1 MVSDC
6 LFCKI
11 TAKEL
16 PSQTVFENDL
26 VMVIKDIKPVAPV
39 HLLVIPKK
47 HIDNVCDGR
56 ILEPGIL
63 AAMYSSIQEVARS
76 LNITENGFR
85 LITNL
90 GRDAGET
97 IPHFHIHIIAG
108 RQLDT
113 SMG

>member
-6 LFCKI
+6 LFCRI
-11 TAKEL
+11 AAQEL

-26 VMVIKDIKPVAPV
+26 VMVIKDIKPVAPF

-47 HIDNVCDGR
+47 HIDNVCDSR
-56 ILEPGIL
+56 LLEPGIL
-63 AAMYSSIQEVARS
+63 DAMYSSIQEVARS
-76 LNITENGFR
+76 LNIKENGFR
-85 LITNL
+85 LISNL

-97 IPHFHIHIIAG
+97 IPHFHIHMIAG
-108 RQLDT
+108 RQLDI